1 MKIAIPIFG
10 NRISPRFDF
19 SPEIW
24 VIEVER
30 GKVVRKEKLSTAN
43 LNLPQRLE
51 QLTSNG
57 VHKIICG
64 GIDGLSRNQLGSRGI
79 DVVQDVIGD
88 AEVVFDL
95 FMRGRLRP
103 GFCCERR
110 GGRGFCGWKR
120 GFHRRRN
127 IDDERKM

>member
-1 MKIAIPIFG
+1 MKIAIPLFG

-24 VIEVER
+24 IIEVE
-30 GKVVRKEKLSTAN
+30 GGEVISQEKLSIAN

-51 QLTSNG
+51 QVTSNG
-57 VHKIICG
+57 VDKVICG
-64 GIDGLSRNQLGSRGI
+64 GIDGFSRNQLGSRGI
-79 DVVQDVIGD
+79 AVIQDVIGD

-103 GFCCERR
+103 GLYCERR
-110 GGRGFCGWKR
+110 GRRGFCAWRR
-120 GFHRRRN
+120 GPHGRRN
-127 IDDERKM
+127 IDDQRKM